1 MTTHCVT
8 GAGGGDKPLLKQYH
22 GKVEIPD
29 DLYRTYERFAKAL
42 KAGDR
47 GALETMCLPRSVQI
61 TTTSR
66 PWEFE
71 DRGSDINLPFA
82 TKKFQAPIAFCA
94 SDKKGIFGIRTA
106 TTNIWFVETRHSGW
120 MAYKYDDANY
130 DDPPTE

>member
-61 TTTSR
+61 TNNVTTV
-66 PWEFE
+66 
-71 DRGSDINLPFA
+71 
-82 TKKFQAPIAFCA
+82 
-94 SDKKGIFGIRTA
+94 GIRGPRLGYKPA
-106 TTNIWFVETRHSGW
+106 IRDKEISG
-120 MAYKYDDANY
+120 ADCVLCQ
-130 DDPPTE
+130 